1 MTREIKECRKFLASV
16 RKTKDN
22 AMDILLLS
30 QACESDEARQQ
41 CCDVLQQMTLTE
53 LEKHQAFTDLDGPST
68 RNLLL
73 PIVKRFQECLKK
85 ILPELVGS
93 MDGMLYL
100 WRNEKNASKMGG
112 KPNTCPTH
120 RVRDPPLNCN
130 ESRTPNFQ
138 VTYDRIKCFA
148 CLATFKQ
155 MATNAYG
162 YQTPSGM
169 YLSANIASVLEEM
182 MDLLKD

>member
-1 MTREIKECRKFLASV
+1 MTKKIKECRKFLTSV
-16 RKTKDN
+16 RKTKEN
-22 AMDILLLS
+22 AMGILLLS
-30 QACESDEARQQ
+30 QACEANEARQQ

-53 LEKHQAFTDLDGPST
+53 LQSQSAFTDLDGPSMQK
-68 RNLLL
+68 LLVL
-73 PIVKRFQECLKK
+73 TVKRFQECLKK

-100 WRNEKNASKMGG
+100 WRNKENTIEMRG

-120 RVRDPPLNCN
+120 RVLGAQSSRWK

-138 VTYDRIKCFA
+138 VTYDRIKCNA

-155 MATNAYG
+155 MATNACG
-162 YQTPSGM
+162 YQTPS
-169 YLSANIASVLEEM
+169 I
-182 MDLLKD
+182 